1 MSYVRVQES
10 TFNNPMK
17 SIVAIPDHY
26 VAITGKMAATHAVN
40 VDGVKTIKAGTCVKG
55 LATRNN
61 LTPVSDATDKFEGV
75 VFHDETVAPGE
86 TEVNVTILIH
96 GFVRGG
102 ALVKVKQSSSVATP
116 TVPVS
121 GTDLI
126 VVL

>member
-1 MSYVRVQES
+1 
-10 TFNNPMK
+10 
-17 SIVAIPDHY
+17 
-26 VAITGKMAATHAVN
+26 MAATHAVN

-61 LTPVSDATDKFEGV
+61 LTPVSDATDKFEGI

>member
-1 MSYVRVQES
+1 MGE
-10 TFNNPMK
+10 
-17 SIVAIPDHY
+17 
-26 VAITGKMAATHAVN
+26 
-40 VDGVKTIKAGTCVKG
+40 
-55 LATRNN
+55 
-61 LTPVSDATDKFEGV
+61 
-75 VFHDETVAPGE
+75 E

-102 ALVKVKQSSSVATP
+102 ALVKVKQSGSVTTP